1 MMRAMIIVTV
11 TEVPILTIAILVL
24 AVITVGDPVLLVG
37 TQATEVAL
45 VEFLLV
51 QIMAGQK
58 MEVGELKIGM
68 IHRLVI
74 LGIPMEII
82 RET

>member
-1 MMRAMIIVTV
+1 MFFKH
-11 TEVPILTIAILVL
+11 
-24 AVITVGDPVLLVG
+24 
-37 TQATEVAL
+37 AL